1 MVSNSDF
8 LTDPGQDQL
17 PPQLQL
23 ENYPGQG
30 DELGFRGE
38 LHLRFYLPSG
48 QEFAFPAKGVREVI
62 EVSPDRITQIPNTS
76 PLLLGTLNLRGRLI
90 WVADL
95 GQFLGETTPLNTDC
109 SEMPIIVIE
118 DQDMILGLAVAEL
131 SGIDWLYQE
140 HIVPLNH
147 VPDHQAEF
155 LRGAYVFDIEK
166 DIEKEKKYLQLL
178 DQVAIL
184 QSARWSE

>member
-1 MVSNSDF
+1 MVSNSEF

-23 ENYPGQG
+23 ENFPGQG
-30 DELGFRGE
+30 NEIGLLCD

-48 QEFAFPAKGVREVI
+48 QEFAFPATGVREVI

-95 GQFLGETTPLNTDC
+95 GQFLGETNPLNTDC
-109 SEMPIIVIE
+109 SEIPIIIIE
-118 DQDMILGLAVAEL
+118 DQDTILGLGVAEL
-131 SGIDWLYQE
+131 SGIDWLDMGRL
-140 HIVPLNH
+140 VPLNH
-147 VPDHQAEF
+147 VPDHKAEF
-155 LRGAYVFDIEK
+155 LRGAYVFDT
-166 DIEKEKKYLQLL
+166 EKEKKYLQLL

-184 QSARWSE
+184 RSTRWSE